1 MRGDGG
7 ATFRFRNVTTSPN
20 FWSAERMSLLSERE
34 RGAGWVLMWMLLVKG
49 LRVILSLLCG
59 S

>member
-1 MRGDGG
+1 
-7 ATFRFRNVTTSPN
+7 
-20 FWSAERMSLLSERE
+20 MSLLSERE